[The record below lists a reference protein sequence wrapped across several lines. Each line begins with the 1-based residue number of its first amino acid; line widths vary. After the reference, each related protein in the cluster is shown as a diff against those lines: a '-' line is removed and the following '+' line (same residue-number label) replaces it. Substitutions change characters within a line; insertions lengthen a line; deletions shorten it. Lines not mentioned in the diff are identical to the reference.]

1 MGNCLGFGP
10 GGVIK
15 ESCAARFQSFRYG
28 GETPGDG
35 WFACCQSRGAA
46 KGDDEVSKATVYFG
60 VFLGIVGILLIVG
73 GVMVDHYS
81 KKLQEPILFYVEDV
95 TQHEFLPTYQLMIA
109 IGVFL
114 CLSAT
119 CACCCGVFFIIAS
132 CCLLIAFIMVIVVV
146 GCLSHSVS
154 KFDSERLDSDI
165 KTNMM
170 AKINSTDFKST
181 DSILNYIQ
189 QKLECCG
196 VQDPSDWQNNNNF
209 KNETFPDSCCKVE
222 TPNCGQNYRPD
233 DIFQDGCLTDMMHK
247 ITIYFRWQISFL
259 AIFCLIAT
267 FVICFCCCIACGC

>member
-1 MGNCLGFGP
+1 MGNCFGFGSEGVS
-10 GGVIK
+10 GG
-15 ESCAARFQSFRYG
+15 SCASCYQSCCYG
-28 GETPGDG
+28 GDTPAGG
-35 WFACCQSRGAA
+35 WFALGQSRGA
-46 KGDDEVSKATVYFG
+46 KGDGVSKVTVCFG
-60 VFLGIVGILLIVG
+60 LFLGILGILLIAG
-73 GVMVDHYS
+73 GVVVGYNPE
-81 KKLQEPILFYVEDV
+81 KLDPILFYVEDV

-119 CACCCGVFFIIAS
+119 CACCCGVFFNIAA

-196 VQDPSDWQNNNNF
+196 VQNPSDWQNNNNF
-209 KNETFPDSCCKVE
+209 NNETFPDSCCKVE

-233 DIFQDGCLTDMMHK
+233 DIFQDGCQTDMMHK

>member
-1 MGNCLGFGP
+1 MGNCFGFESE
-10 GGVIK
+10 GVRAG
-15 ESCAARFQSFRYG
+15 SCASCCQSCCYG
-28 GETPGDG
+28 EYTPADG
-35 WFACCQSRGAA
+35 WFAFCQSRGA
-46 KGDDEVSKATVYFG
+46 KDDGVSKVTVCFG
-60 VFLGIVGILLIVG
+60 LFLSILGILLIAG
-73 GVMVDHYS
+73 GVVVGYNPE
-81 KKLQEPILFYVEDV
+81 KLDPILFYVEDV

-196 VQDPSDWQNNNNF
+196 VQDPSDWRNNNNF

>member
-1 MGNCLGFGP
+1 MLHATSRVGD
-10 GGVIK
+10 
-15 ESCAARFQSFRYG
+15 
-28 GETPGDG
+28 TPAGG
-35 WFACCQSRGAA
+35 WFALGQSTGA
-46 KGDDEVSKATVYFG
+46 KGGGVSKVTVCFG
-60 VFLGIVGILLIVG
+60 LFLGILGILLIAG
-73 GVMVDHYS
+73 GVVVGYNPE
-81 KKLQEPILFYVEDV
+81 KLDPILFYVEDV

-119 CACCCGVFFIIAS
+119 CACCCGVFFIIAA